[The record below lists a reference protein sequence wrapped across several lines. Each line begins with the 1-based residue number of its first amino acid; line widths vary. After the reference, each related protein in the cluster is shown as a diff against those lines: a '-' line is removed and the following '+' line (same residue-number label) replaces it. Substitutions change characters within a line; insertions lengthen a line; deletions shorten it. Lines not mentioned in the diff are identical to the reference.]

1 MNYRR
6 VSVLAAALVIAL
18 LVTRAPA
25 SLLGNAL
32 PPAVNVTGLAGTVWK
47 GEAAYVE
54 IPLQAKPF
62 ALGRPSWTLN
72 PMGLFFGDV
81 IRLRSDWGSQTVDV
95 SVSPALNGSFDVND
109 AQLRIDLG
117 WLRQLLP
124 FYVGGQLKADLAS
137 LTFTSDGRPTTA
149 NGRVVWENAT
159 WRAVGGDVSLG
170 SYAVD
175 VTNSDAGIRATIMT
189 LKGALEVDGSVT
201 IVGDSYRVMANL
213 SGPAARNEAFQQA
226 IALLAVPNG
235 SGYRIELSGTL

>member
-6 VSVLAAALVIAL
+6 VSVLAAVLVIAL
-18 LVTRAPA
+18 LVIRAPA

-62 ALGRPSWTLN
+62 ALGRTSWTLN

-175 VTNSDAGIRATIMT
+175 VTTSDAGIRATIIT

-213 SGPAARNEAFQQA
+213 SGPAVRNEAFQQA

>member
-62 ALGRPSWTLN
+62 ALGRTSWTLN

-95 SVSPALNGSFDVND
+95 LVSPALNGSFDVND

-175 VTNSDAGIRATIMT
+175 VTTSDAGIRATIMT

>member
-1 MNYRR
+1 VNYRR

-62 ALGRPSWTLN
+62 ALGRISWTLN

-137 LTFTSDGRPTTA
+137 LTFTPDGRPTTA

-175 VTNSDAGIRATIMT
+175 VTTSDAGIRATIIT

>member
-62 ALGRPSWTLN
+62 ALGRTSWTLN

-175 VTNSDAGIRATIMT
+175 VTTSDAGIRATIIT

>member
-62 ALGRPSWTLN
+62 ALGRTSWTLN

-81 IRLRSDWGSQTVDV
+81 ILLRSDWGSQIVDV

-137 LTFTSDGRPTTA
+137 LTVTPDGRPTTA

-175 VTNSDAGIRATIMT
+175 VTTSDAGIRATIIT

>member
-47 GEAAYVE
+47 GKAAYVE

-62 ALGRPSWTLN
+62 ALGRTSWTLN

-175 VTNSDAGIRATIMT
+175 VTTSDAGIRATIIT

-213 SGPAARNEAFQQA
+213 KGPAARNEAFQQA

>member
-62 ALGRPSWTLN
+62 ALGRISWTLN

-137 LTFTSDGRPTTA
+137 LTFTPDGRPTTA

-175 VTNSDAGIRATIMT
+175 VTTSDAGIRATIIT

>member
-1 MNYRR
+1 VNYRR

-62 ALGRPSWTLN
+62 ALGRISWTLN

-137 LTFTSDGRPTTA
+137 LTFTPDGRPTTA

-175 VTNSDAGIRATIMT
+175 VTNSDAGIRATIIT

-213 SGPAARNEAFQQA
+213 SGPAVRNEAFQQA

>member
-62 ALGRPSWTLN
+62 ALGRISWTLN

-95 SVSPALNGSFDVND
+95 SVSPALKGSFDVND

-137 LTFTSDGRPTTA
+137 LTVTPDGRPTTA

-175 VTNSDAGIRATIMT
+175 VTTSDAGIRATIIT

-213 SGPAARNEAFQQA
+213 TGPAARNEAFQQA

>member
-54 IPLQAKPF
+54 MPLQAKPF
-62 ALGRPSWTLN
+62 ALGRTSWTLN

-95 SVSPALNGSFDVND
+95 SISPALNGSFDVND

-137 LTFTSDGRPTTA
+137 LTFTSDGMPTTA

-175 VTNSDAGIRATIMT
+175 VTTSDAGIRATIIT

>member
-1 MNYRR
+1 
-6 VSVLAAALVIAL
+6 
-18 LVTRAPA
+18 
-25 SLLGNAL
+25 
-32 PPAVNVTGLAGTVWK
+32 VNVTGLAGTVWK

-54 IPLQAKPF
+54 MPLQAKPF
-62 ALGRPSWTLN
+62 ALGRTSWTLN

-137 LTFTSDGRPTTA
+137 LTFAPDGRPTTA

-170 SYAVD
+170 SYVVD
-175 VTNSDAGIRATIMT
+175 VTTSDAGIRATIMT

-201 IVGDSYRVMANL
+201 IVGNSYRVMANL
-213 SGPAARNEAFQQA
+213 SGPAVRNEAFQQA

>member
-62 ALGRPSWTLN
+62 ALGRISWTLN

-137 LTFTSDGRPTTA
+137 LTFTPDGRPTTA

-175 VTNSDAGIRATIMT
+175 VTTSDAGIRATIIT

-213 SGPAARNEAFQQA
+213 SGPAVRNEAFQQA

>member
-62 ALGRPSWTLN
+62 ALGRTSWTLN

-175 VTNSDAGIRATIMT
+175 ITTSDAGIRATIIT

>member
-54 IPLQAKPF
+54 MPLQAKPF
-62 ALGRPSWTLN
+62 ALGRTSWTLN

-175 VTNSDAGIRATIMT
+175 VTTSDAGIRATIIT

-213 SGPAARNEAFQQA
+213 SGPAVRNEAFQQA

>member
-62 ALGRPSWTLN
+62 ALGRISWTLN

-81 IRLRSDWGSQTVDV
+81 IRLRSDWGSQMVDV
-95 SVSPALNGSFDVND
+95 SVSPALTGSFDVND

-137 LTFTSDGRPTTA
+137 LTFTPDGRPTTA

-175 VTNSDAGIRATIMT
+175 VTNSDAGIRATIIT

-213 SGPAARNEAFQQA
+213 SGPAVRNEAFQQA

>member
-1 MNYRR
+1 VNYRR

-62 ALGRPSWTLN
+62 ALGRTSWALN

-81 IRLRSDWGSQTVDV
+81 IRFRSDWGSQIVDV
-95 SVSPALNGSFDVND
+95 SVSPALKGSFDVND

-137 LTFTSDGRPTTA
+137 LTVTPDGRPTTA

-175 VTNSDAGIRATIMT
+175 VTTSDAGIRATIIT

>member
-1 MNYRR
+1 VNYRR
-6 VSVLAAALVIAL
+6 VFVLAAALVIAL

-62 ALGRPSWTLN
+62 ALGRISWTLN

-95 SVSPALNGSFDVND
+95 SISPALNGSFDVND

-124 FYVGGQLKADLAS
+124 FYVGGQLKADLA
-137 LTFTSDGRPTTA
+137 
-149 NGRVVWENAT
+149 VV
-159 WRAVGGDVSLG
+159 DI
-170 SYAVD
+170 Y
-175 VTNSDAGIRATIMT
+175 
-189 LKGALEVDGSVT
+189 
-201 IVGDSYRVMANL
+201 
-213 SGPAARNEAFQQA
+213 F
-226 IALLAVPNG
+226 
-235 SGYRIELSGTL
+235 

>member
-6 VSVLAAALVIAL
+6 VSVLAAVLVIAL
-18 LVTRAPA
+18 LVIRAPA

-62 ALGRPSWTLN
+62 ALGRISWTLN

-175 VTNSDAGIRATIMT
+175 VTTSDAGIRATIIT

-213 SGPAARNEAFQQA
+213 SGPAVRNEAFQQA

>member
-1 MNYRR
+1 VNYRR

-62 ALGRPSWTLN
+62 ALGRISWTLN

-137 LTFTSDGRPTTA
+137 LTFTPDGRPTTA

-175 VTNSDAGIRATIMT
+175 VTTSDAGIRATIIT

-213 SGPAARNEAFQQA
+213 SGPAVRNEAFQQA

>member
-62 ALGRPSWTLN
+62 ALGRTSWTLN

-137 LTFTSDGRPTTA
+137 LTFTPDGRPTTA

-175 VTNSDAGIRATIMT
+175 VTTSDAGIRATIMT

-213 SGPAARNEAFQQA
+213 TGPAARNEAFQQA

>member
-47 GEAAYVE
+47 GDAAYVE

-62 ALGRPSWTLN
+62 ALGRTSWTLN

-175 VTNSDAGIRATIMT
+175 VTTSDAGIRATIIT

-201 IVGDSYRVMANL
+201 IVGDGYRVMANL

>member
-54 IPLQAKPF
+54 MPLQAKPF
-62 ALGRPSWTLN
+62 ALGRTSWTLN

-95 SVSPALNGSFDVND
+95 SISPALNGSFDVND

-137 LTFTSDGRPTTA
+137 LTFTSDGMPTTA

-159 WRAVGGDVSLG
+159 WRAV
-170 SYAVD
+170 
-175 VTNSDAGIRATIMT
+175 
-189 LKGALEVDGSVT
+189 ALDNCTFTQIQMASTESFDC
-201 IVGDSYRVMANL
+201 VML
-213 SGPAARNEAFQQA
+213 F
-226 IALLAVPNG
+226 
-235 SGYRIELSGTL
+235 

>member
-62 ALGRPSWTLN
+62 ALGRTSWTLN

-137 LTFTSDGRPTTA
+137 LTFTSDGMPTTA

-175 VTNSDAGIRATIMT
+175 VTTSDAGIRATIIT

-235 SGYRIELSGTL
+235 SGYRTALSGTL

>member
-25 SLLGNAL
+25 SLVGNAL

-62 ALGRPSWTLN
+62 ALGRTSWTLN

-175 VTNSDAGIRATIMT
+175 VTTSDAGIRATIIT

>member
-62 ALGRPSWTLN
+62 ALGRISWTLN

-137 LTFTSDGRPTTA
+137 LTFTSDGMPTTA

-175 VTNSDAGIRATIMT
+175 VTTSDAGIRATIIT

>member
-62 ALGRPSWTLN
+62 ALGRTSWTLN

-137 LTFTSDGRPTTA
+137 LTVTPDGRPTTA

-175 VTNSDAGIRATIMT
+175 VTTSDAGIRATIIT

>member
-62 ALGRPSWTLN
+62 ALGRTSWTLN

-81 IRLRSDWGSQTVDV
+81 IRLRSDRGSQTVDV

-137 LTFTSDGRPTTA
+137 LTFTPDGRPTTA

-175 VTNSDAGIRATIMT
+175 VTTSDAGIRATIIT

-201 IVGDSYRVMANL
+201 IVGDGYRVMANL

>member
-62 ALGRPSWTLN
+62 ALGRISWTLN

-137 LTFTSDGRPTTA
+137 LTVTPDGRPTTA

-175 VTNSDAGIRATIMT
+175 VTTSDAGIRATIIT

-213 SGPAARNEAFQQA
+213 SGPAVRNEAFQQA

>member
-62 ALGRPSWTLN
+62 ALGRISWTLN

-137 LTFTSDGRPTTA
+137 LTFTPDGRPTTA

-175 VTNSDAGIRATIMT
+175 VTTSDAGIRATIMT

>member
-1 MNYRR
+1 VNYRR
-6 VSVLAAALVIAL
+6 VSVLAAVLVIAL

-62 ALGRPSWTLN
+62 ALGRISWTLN

-137 LTFTSDGRPTTA
+137 LTFAPDGRPTTA

-175 VTNSDAGIRATIMT
+175 VTTSDAGIRATIMT

-213 SGPAARNEAFQQA
+213 SGPAVRNEAFQQA

>member
-47 GEAAYVE
+47 GDAAYVE

-62 ALGRPSWTLN
+62 ALGRTSWTLN

-175 VTNSDAGIRATIMT
+175 VTTSDAGIRATIIT

>member
-62 ALGRPSWTLN
+62 ALGRISWTLN

-175 VTNSDAGIRATIMT
+175 VTNSDAGIRATIIT

-213 SGPAARNEAFQQA
+213 SGPAVRNEAFQQA

>member
-62 ALGRPSWTLN
+62 ALGRISWTLN

-175 VTNSDAGIRATIMT
+175 VTTSDAGIRATIIT

-213 SGPAARNEAFQQA
+213 SGPAVRNEAFQQA